1 MMKIETE
8 DARTRFR
15 PGEALRGAASWEL
28 PDEPRSL
35 ELRLLW
41 YTAGIG
47 TRDVGVVARLA
58 FERPA
63 ASDRRDFALT
73 LPEGPYSFSGK
84 LISLVWALELVAADP
99 DEVTRLELT
108 VSPTGREVLLYPE
121 EEASPDE
128 AAG

>member
-1 MMKIETE
+1 MKIQSE
-8 DARTRFR
+8 DARTAFR
-15 PGEALRGAASWEL
+15 PGEEVRGAVSWEL

-58 FERPA
+58 FERPG

-73 LPEGPYSFSGK
+73 LPHGPYSFSGK
-84 LISLVWALELVAADP
+84 LISLIWALELVARDP
-99 DEVTRLELT
+99 DEVARLELT